1 MTKIKD
7 LKKDINDT
15 LGEVITSALIWQS
28 QNAGKSAD
36 TDALVDE
43 ISLLGPKERIRER
56 LQDWKKSGVTTLMI
70 GHRDHFDT
78 SIETMEF
85 IANEVV

>member
-43 ISLLGPKERIRER
+43 TIEVFDILIAKLNDRNERSTKGHFAKIRQELNEAEER
-56 LQDWKKSGVTTLMI
+56 LMAK
-70 GHRDHFDT
+70 
-78 SIETMEF
+78 
-85 IANEVV
+85 IAALS